1 MFKMGTPAEV
11 LQTLEWCCAIAPSG
25 PRIVEDISALV
36 RVLEKIVENEG
47 ACLLDEF
54 YRSGSREMSMFG
66 QRELTSRPRTHSHVA
81 TLAPLAV
88 HASSVHVPDMY
99 KPSPDELDASLQ
111 AFEAA
116 DAEGEPMGE
125 AIGD

>member
-1 MFKMGTPAEV
+1 MK
-11 LQTLEWCCAIAPSG
+11 
-25 PRIVEDISALV
+25 DISALV

-54 YRSGSREMSMFG
+54 YRSGRREMSMFG
-66 QRELTSRPRTHSHVA
+66 QRELTSCPRTHSRIA

-88 HASSVHVPDMY
+88 DASVAHVPDMY

-125 AIGD
+125 AIGE